1 MQVVNREVFKI
12 VEKDIHAVPAKLG
25 FSHYRSYGDG
35 KPGAFTE
42 K

>member
-12 VEKDIHAVPAKLG
+12 VEKDIHTVPAKLG
-25 FSHYRSYGDG
+25 FNQYRSYGDG
-35 KPGAFTE
+35 KAGEFTE

>member
-25 FSHYRSYGDG
+25 FNHYRSYGDG